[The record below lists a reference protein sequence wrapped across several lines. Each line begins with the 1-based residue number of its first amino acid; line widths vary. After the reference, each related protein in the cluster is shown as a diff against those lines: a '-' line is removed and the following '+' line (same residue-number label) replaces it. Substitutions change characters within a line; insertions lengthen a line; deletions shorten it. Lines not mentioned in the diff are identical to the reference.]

1 MKQDTIM
8 LKDRL
13 YILIS
18 VLATRADAERVEKCV
33 IYDSQLSLKEVLEVI
48 CVFWP
53 EVDSPER
60 LWFVYEGIKRER
72 QVRGELEFELINS
85 EAELQALVDGDAD
98 VVRGRAEKLRSHVRS
113 RLETQGVTVDADDYA
128 GTFARARTVLV
139 NEVVP
144 DVLFHSGILRR
155 LRREGRCAAV
165 TAWERGVLRP
175 LAHANCS
182 MSQPLQVSA
191 FEQLQPAD
199 ALRLFAEPRS
209 DEPAVHRA
217 VLQHEVVPYVTF
229 KKAYQEFLDVFLT
242 TEQFPLATLANFE
255 FLKYMVKTVR
265 PVFAEQRGKKQIFDY
280 KLLQLLYERSENLAG
295 VSLPDLPKELYE
307 LLGHIDETVTLSD
320 GVSVKDLMECTKY
333 MDALNNYSLK
343 SVHSLANA
351 DELTQLASFTSIS
364 HYLLAESPSVQT
376 VQFLLGSSILYPKL
390 TKESQESVIIETLLS
405 LSEFTLLH
413 DFSIQ
418 AGFQVE
424 ESVILK
430 YFWRFFN
437 SAPNGSRERPEM
449 TKAWNNLRLLPKKDY
464 YYLETL
470 LDVADTLS
478 HYSLSYS
485 RGQPFKPSHILDLK
499 DDPFRIISKLLEMNP
514 SLYRDVDTTFKIL
527 TQLYEGLQ
535 LQPHDPKYRKE
546 STRLLVCHI
555 DCALANMDFKF
566 AYDKVIELLEN
577 HDDLG
582 DHWSTIFQVG
592 KYIDPTWPDNE
603 VPTEIIYLQMEV
615 LSRLLHICPVED
627 VEAVVSTW
635 SGLEL
640 ELSTRTDVRDVYSL
654 SNNNNNPKH
663 LRKEI
668 VQQVSSSVS
677 NFLSDG
683 IKWAIGEGK

>member
-1 MKQDTIM
+1 MKQDTVM

-13 YILIS
+13 YILLS
-18 VLATRADAERVEKCV
+18 VLATRGDVERVEKCV
-33 IYDSQLSLKEVLEVI
+33 VYDSELSVQEVLEVI

-53 EVDSPER
+53 EVDDPER
-60 LWFVYEGIKRER
+60 LWFVYEGIERER
-72 QVRGELEFELINS
+72 QSTGELEFELINS
-85 EAELQALVDGDAD
+85 EAELQALVDADAD
-98 VVRGRAEKLRSHVRS
+98 VVRGRAEMLRSHVRS
-113 RLETQGVTVDADDYA
+113 RLEAHSVAVDVADCA

-139 NEVVP
+139 NEVEP
-144 DVLFHSGILRR
+144 DVLFHSGIIRR
-155 LRREGRCAAV
+155 LRRGGRCAAV
-165 TAWERGVLRP
+165 TAWERGILRP

-182 MSQPLQVSA
+182 ISRPLLVSA
-191 FEQLQPAD
+191 FEQLTPAE
-199 ALRLFAEPRS
+199 ALELFVEPRS

-217 VLQHEVVPYVTF
+217 VLLHEVVPYVTF
-229 KKAYQEFLDVFLT
+229 KQAYQEFLDVFLT
-242 TEQFPLATLANFE
+242 PEQFPLTTLENFE
-255 FLKYMVKTVR
+255 FLKYMTKTVR
-265 PVFAEQRGKKQIFDY
+265 PLFAEQPGKKKVFDR
-280 KLLQLLYERSENLAG
+280 KLLQLLYDRGESLAEIP
-295 VSLPDLPKELYE
+295 LPDLPRELYG
-307 LLGHIDETVTLSD
+307 LLLLIDETVTLSD
-320 GVSVKDLMECTKY
+320 GVSVKDLIEYTKY
-333 MDALNNYSLK
+333 MDAANNYSLK
-343 SVHSLANA
+343 SMRSLANA
-351 DELTQLASFTSIS
+351 DELAQLASFNSIS

-376 VQFLLGSSILYPKL
+376 LQFLLSSSKLYPKL
-390 TKESQESVIIETLLS
+390 TKENQESAIIETLLS

-413 DFSIQ
+413 DFSLQ

-424 ESVILK
+424 KSVILK

-437 SAPNGSRERPEM
+437 SAPNGSRDRPEM
-449 TKAWNNLRLLPKKDY
+449 TKARNNLRLLPKKDY

-470 LDVADTLS
+470 LDVADALAK
-478 HYSLSYS
+478 YSLSYS
-485 RGQPFKPSHILDLK
+485 RGQPFRPSHILDLK
-499 DDPFRIISKLLEMNP
+499 DDPFRIISKLLETNP
-514 SLYRDVDTTFKIL
+514 SLYRDVETTFEIL
-527 TQLYEGLQ
+527 KQLYEGLQ
-535 LQPHDPKYRKE
+535 LQPHDPKYTSE
-546 STRLLVCHI
+546 YTRLLVCHI
-555 DCALANMDFKF
+555 DCALANMEFKF

-577 HDDLG
+577 HDGLG
-582 DHWSTIFQVG
+582 EHWSTIFQVG

-654 SNNNNNPKH
+654 SNNSTNPKH